1 MGHDDF
7 RIAPNGGGQDVPIL
21 GMVCHDR
28 DEILVAFNPRFR
40 EVAPD
45 LPLSVGDLL
54 IRQAEVLREVPVY
67 FGHDLIGPFWQVQS
81 LPAGKPQQSIRQRHR
96 DENTGVQND
105 FEVCSHP
112 TLSLITAPLWHHI
125 AVVQS
130 NFNCLSG
137 EPIESSLTFFVALAS
152 EFKDVA

>member
-1 MGHDDF
+1 MGDDHF

-21 GMVCHDR
+21 GMVCHRR

-45 LPLSVGDLL
+45 LTLTVGDLL
-54 IRQAEVLREVPVY
+54 IRQAEVLRKIPAH
-67 FGHDLIGPFWQVQS
+67 FGHYLIGPFWQVQS
-81 LPAGKPQQSIRQRHR
+81 LRAGKPQQSIRQRHR

-112 TLSLITAPLWHHI
+112 TLSLITPTLWHHI
-125 AVVQS
+125 AVVQP
-130 NFNCLSG
+130 NFNCLPG
-137 EPIESSLTFFVALAS
+137 ETVESSLTFLVALAG